1 MPEDFEEGDST
12 EVFMNQY
19 SSEHD
24 GILITDVA
32 GNSSKRRNNITQWL
46 KKMEHKAQKTNS
58 FFGE

>member
-24 GILITDVA
+24 GIL
-32 GNSSKRRNNITQWL
+32 
-46 KKMEHKAQKTNS
+46 KKKEHKAQKTNS

>member
-24 GILITDVA
+24 GILIADVA
-32 GNSSKRRNNITQWL
+32 GNSSKRRNNIKQWL
-46 KKMEHKAQKTNS
+46 KKKEHKAQKTNS